1 MSFSKIFGGAKI
13 IPVATFNDPEQAVR
27 IARKLAAEGMP
38 AIEVTLR
45 TQRGLDCIRAIASAL
60 PDVIVG
66 AGTVLT
72 PQQMDDAAKA
82 GARFLVSPGSSREL
96 IEAARSGHHAWLP
109 GVATPSEAMRMR
121 RRGLRSP
128 EILSRRA
135 VRRRRVSQGDRAR
148 AAGPEV
154 LPDRRRRPIERGK
167 LSRAAER
174 VRGRRL
180 VGGAEQCSRNAGL
193 LVVSLDKNPYLFRYR
208 GSARRLFTEQGRR
221 ALAGEFS
228 RAARLGG
235 DRDGSETDR
244 PGCRRRRHSALNR
257 GAAARRMRDDRDRV
271 RERGRCRPHPA
282 GCTATASP

>member
-1 MSFSKIFGGAKI
+1 MSFSKIFGGVKI

-45 TQRGLDCIRAIASAL
+45 TQRGLDCVRAIASAL

-121 RRGLRSP
+121 R
-128 EILSRRA
+128 
-135 VRRRRVSQGDRAR
+135 
-148 AAGPEV
+148 AGFDHLKFFPAEPSGGVGFLKAIAPV
-154 LPDRRRRPIERGK
+154 LPDLRFCPTGGIDQ
-167 LSRAAER
+167 SNAESYLALPN
-174 VRGRRL
+174 VFA
-180 VGGAEQCSRNAGL
+180 VGGSWVVPSNA
-193 LVVSLDKNPYLFRYR
+193 
-208 GSARRLFTEQGRR
+208 
-221 ALAGEFS
+221 
-228 RAARLGG
+228 
-235 DRDGSETDR
+235 
-244 PGCRRRRHSALNR
+244 H
-257 GAAARRMRDDRDRV
+257 
-271 RERGRCRPHPA
+271 
-282 GCTATASP
+282 ATPVYW